1 MKKTMVV
8 LCGVLIAL
16 GVSFG
21 ADQARANQAR
31 ANQADLPKEAGVLD
45 SVVEIMSE
53 LRAVQLAEMALLD
66 AQQKFYEIVRM
77 SFEGGREL
85 TNTFSNQSLQTGAEV
100 FGSGVTVVLDAKLAQ
115 LWFRGVAPTALLA
128 KEVWAAS
135 RGNTTGM
142 RAAAQRVW
150 STVQTLWAKAPL
162 AKNVASTA
170 AIGTFAYIQYET
182 YWVINMSEEQYQ
194 ASLAALDTKIQT
206 VALQKQEIA
215 NQFNSM
221 FVR

>member
-1 MKKTMVV
+1 MKKITAA
-8 LCGVLIAL
+8 LCGFVVAAS
-16 GVSFG
+16 VSFG
-21 ADQARANQAR
+21 ANQALANQAE
-31 ANQADLPKEAGVLD
+31 LPRGAGALD
-45 SVVEIMSE
+45 SMVEIMSE
-53 LRAVQLAEMALLD
+53 LRAVQMAEMALLD

-85 TNTFSNQSLQTGAEV
+85 TNAFSNESLQSGAEI

-115 LWFRGVAPTALLA
+115 LWFRGVAPTAILA

-142 RAAAQRVW
+142 RAAAKRVW
-150 STVQTLWAKAPL
+150 SSVQALWAKAPL

-170 AIGTFAYIQYET
+170 ALGTFAYIQYET

-194 ASLAALDTKIQT
+194 ASLAALNAKIQ
-206 VALQKQEIA
+206 AISLQKQEVADQFDSMIA
-215 NQFNSM
+215 N
-221 FVR
+221 

>member
-1 MKKTMVV
+1 MKKITAA
-8 LCGVLIAL
+8 LCGFVVAAS
-16 GVSFG
+16 VSFG
-21 ADQARANQAR
+21 ANQALANQAE
-31 ANQADLPKEAGVLD
+31 LPREAGALD
-45 SVVEIMSE
+45 SMVEIMSE
-53 LRAVQLAEMALLD
+53 LRAVQMAEMALLD

-85 TNTFSNQSLQTGAEV
+85 TNAFSNESLQSGAEI

-115 LWFRGVAPTALLA
+115 LWFRGVAPTAILA

-150 STVQTLWAKAPL
+150 SSVQALWAKAPL

-170 AIGTFAYIQYET
+170 ALGTFAYIQYET

-194 ASLAALDTKIQT
+194 ASLAALNAKIQ
-206 VALQKQEIA
+206 AISLQKQEVADQFDSMLA
-215 NQFNSM
+215 N
-221 FVR
+221 

>member
-1 MKKTMVV
+1 MKKITAA
-8 LCGVLIAL
+8 LCGFVVAASVSL
-16 GVSFG
+16 GVN
-21 ADQARANQAR
+21 QALANQAE
-31 ANQADLPKEAGVLD
+31 LPREAGVLD
-45 SVVEIMSE
+45 SMVEIMSE
-53 LRAVQLAEMALLD
+53 LRAVQMAEMALLD

-85 TNTFSNQSLQTGAEV
+85 TNAFSNESLQSGSEI

-115 LWFRGVAPTALLA
+115 LWFRGVAPTAILA

-142 RAAAQRVW
+142 RASAQRVW
-150 STVQTLWAKAPL
+150 SSVKALWAKAPL

-170 AIGTFAYIQYET
+170 ALGTFAYIQYET

-194 ASLAALDTKIQT
+194 ASLSALDSKIQ
-206 VALQKQEIA
+206 AISLQKQEVA
-215 NQFNSM
+215 NQFDSLLAK
-221 FVR
+221 